1 MGGIKSPLWINNQR
15 WPPQGASILTPDSS
29 CPNQVPS
36 PWSDWVEM
44 FKNKMLLTILIDVL
58 AKFQGCLEPFK
69 YDFSFC
75 FFQTRLQAK
84 FSTGC
89 EVSAPGY
96 FIGPGFSSKYQLDLQ
111 RGLAWR
117 NNESFCENK
126 ANKIRASEVF
136 LVNFRVNITPPT
148 KQPGVGFVKRELCG
162 EFLPHWKFMLT

>member
-1 MGGIKSPLWINNQR
+1 
-15 WPPQGASILTPDSS
+15 
-29 CPNQVPS
+29 
-36 PWSDWVEM
+36 M

-111 RGLAWR
+111 RAPADGIMNLFV
-117 NNESFCENK
+117 E
-126 ANKIRASEVF
+126 IRPIK
-136 LVNFRVNITPPT
+136 LR
-148 KQPGVGFVKRELCG
+148 QQGF
-162 EFLPHWKFMLT
+162 FW